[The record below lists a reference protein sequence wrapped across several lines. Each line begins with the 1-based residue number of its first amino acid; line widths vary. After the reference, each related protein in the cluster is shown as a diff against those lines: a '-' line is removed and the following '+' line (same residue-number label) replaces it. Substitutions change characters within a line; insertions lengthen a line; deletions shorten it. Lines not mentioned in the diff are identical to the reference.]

1 MKINPQVGPCFAAKR
16 VNVSLRK
23 KSHLAPVSPIMQVWH
38 RIFLQT
44 TALLLAACAFPKVS
58 GEPGPHLI
66 RKKDGTE
73 IVCKGAPVLQEKTG
87 YYRYKTPDNRDA
99 VIHPDQVVSIV
110 KSR

>member
-1 MKINPQVGPCFAAKR
+1 MFGK
-16 VNVSLRK
+16 
-23 KSHLAPVSPIMQVWH
+23 SPIPRPFLPNMQVWH
-38 RIFLQT
+38 RILLPISA
-44 TALLLAACAFPKVS
+44 ALLSACAFPKVS
-58 GEPGPHLI
+58 GEPGPHII

>member
-1 MKINPQVGPCFAAKR
+1 
-16 VNVSLRK
+16 
-23 KSHLAPVSPIMQVWH
+23 MQVWH
-38 RIFLQT
+38 RILLPISA
-44 TALLLAACAFPKVS
+44 ALLSACAFPKVS
-58 GEPGPHLI
+58 GEPGPHII